1 VDAAF
6 NKKIRTFSVYSAAL
20 IIMALAAV
28 YIPLFYIAAVILM
41 PLPLALLVRRLDL
54 WYSLAALLLTGVM
67 LFMVTGRL
75 QMAML
80 ITLQTGPLG
89 ILLGLL
95 FKNGVT
101 AGRTLVVAIS
111 TSVAIT
117 GVTFLLMYLLT
128 GSSPFSLDQ
137 VDRSMFHQMK
147 QEIAALYAEGM
158 DQDNIKELELVVDRI
173 EALWPVL
180 AASSSIIWIMVS
192 TFFSY
197 SVTRVSMA
205 RLGFHVPPADP
216 FSRWRLPWYIIWGVI
231 AGLALM
237 LAGDE
242 TGAAGMTQAGKI
254 ILYVT
259 GFILAVLGASV
270 TTFYLKRWVS
280 SRTAR
285 LLAVA
290 VLVIFAN
297 IFTVV
302 ALVTLGLTD
311 TILNIRRLSADGRT
325 PEGEEKK

>member
-1 VDAAF
+1 MVAAI
-6 NKKIRTFSVYSAAL
+6 NEKIRTFSVYSAAL
-20 IIMALAAV
+20 IIMALAAA

-54 WYSLAALLLTGVM
+54 RYSLAALLLTGVV
-67 LFMVTGRL
+67 LFIVTGRL
-75 QMAML
+75 QMALL

-101 AGRTLVVAIS
+101 AGRTLVAAIS
-111 TSVAIT
+111 TSVAVT
-117 GVTFLLMYLLT
+117 GVTFLLMYLLS
-128 GSSPFSLDQ
+128 GSSPFALDQ
-137 VDRSMFHQMK
+137 VDRSMFSQMK
-147 QEIAALYAEGM
+147 QEIAVLYAEQL
-158 DQDNIKELELVVDRI
+158 DPDTIKELELVVDRM
-173 EALWPVL
+173 EAVWPVL
-180 AASSSIIWIMVS
+180 AASSNVIWIMVS
-192 TFFSY
+192 TFFTY

-205 RLGFHVPPADP
+205 RLGFHVPPAVP

-242 TGAAGMTQAGKI
+242 AGAAGMTQAGQI
-254 ILYVT
+254 ILWVT

-270 TTFYLKRWVS
+270 TSFYLKKWLS
-280 SRTAR
+280 SRAAR
-285 LLAVA
+285 LVVVA
-290 VLVIFAN
+290 GLVIFAN

-325 PEGEEKK
+325 PEGE